1 MSLKGDHMKFKKE
14 FMLREI
20 VGETILIPMGD
31 SNNHFN
37 GIITINEL
45 GKFIWENLESSK
57 DEEELL
63 HKILEEYEVEEKEA
77 KEDLDEFLDK
87 LRQVDI
93 I

>member
-1 MSLKGDHMKFKKE
+1 MKFKKE
-14 FMLREI
+14 FMIRER

-57 DEEELL
+57 DEEDLL

>member
-1 MSLKGDHMKFKKE
+1 MKFKKD
-14 FMLREI
+14 FILRDI
-20 VGETILIPMGD
+20 MGETILVPINE
-31 SNNHFN
+31 STTAFN
-37 GIITINEL
+37 GLITINEL

-63 HKILEEYEVEEKEA
+63 HKILEESEVEEKEA

>member
-1 MSLKGDHMKFKKE
+1 MKFKKE

-45 GKFIWENLESSK
+45 GKFIWENYESSK
-57 DEEELL
+57 DEEDLL

>member
-1 MSLKGDHMKFKKE
+1 MKFKKE
-14 FMLREI
+14 FMIREI

-31 SNNHFN
+31 STNHFN

-57 DEEELL
+57 DEEDLL
-63 HKILEEYEVEEKEA
+63 HKILEEYEVEDKEA

>member
-1 MSLKGDHMKFKKE
+1 MKFKKE
-14 FMLREI
+14 FMIREI

-37 GIITINEL
+37 GVITINEL

>member
-1 MSLKGDHMKFKKE
+1 MKFKKE

-20 VGETILIPMGD
+20 VGETILIPVGE

-45 GKFIWENLESSK
+45 GKFIWENLESSEN
-57 DEEELL
+57 EEVLL
-63 HKILEEYEVEEKEA
+63 GKILDEYEVDEKTA
-77 KEDLDEFLDK
+77 KTDLDEFLDK
-87 LRQVDI
+87 LKQVEI

>member
-1 MSLKGDHMKFKKE
+1 MYIKKE
-14 FMLREI
+14 FIARN
-20 VGETILIPMGD
+20 VAGEYILVPYGQTTLA
-31 SNNHFN
+31 FN
-37 GIITINEL
+37 GIITMNEL

-57 DEEELL
+57 DEEDLL

>member
-1 MSLKGDHMKFKKE
+1 MELKKQFV
-14 FMLREI
+14 LREI
-20 VGETILIPMGD
+20 VGEAILVPVGE
-31 SNNHFN
+31 SAARFN
-37 GIITINEL
+37 GLLTINEL

-57 DEEELL
+57 DEEDLL

>member
-1 MSLKGDHMKFKKE
+1 MPYGQTTLA
-14 FMLREI
+14 
-20 VGETILIPMGD
+20 
-31 SNNHFN
+31 FN

-57 DEEELL
+57 DEEDLL

>member
-1 MSLKGDHMKFKKE
+1 MSLKGDNMKFKKE

-57 DEEELL
+57 DKEELL

>member
-1 MSLKGDHMKFKKE
+1 MKFKKE

-45 GKFIWENLESSK
+45 GKFIWQNLESSK
-57 DEEELL
+57 DEEDLL

>member
-1 MSLKGDHMKFKKE
+1 MELKKQFV
-14 FMLREI
+14 LREI
-20 VGETILIPMGD
+20 VGEAVLVPVGE
-31 SNNHFN
+31 SAARFN
-37 GIITINEL
+37 GLLTINEL

-57 DEEELL
+57 DEEDLL

>member
-1 MSLKGDHMKFKKE
+1 MSLKGDYMKFKKE
-14 FMLREI
+14 FMIREI

-57 DEEELL
+57 DEEDLL

>member
-1 MSLKGDHMKFKKE
+1 MKFKKE

-57 DEEELL
+57 DEEDLL

-87 LRQVDI
+87 LRQVDRI
-93 I
+93 

>member
-1 MSLKGDHMKFKKE
+1 MKFKKE

-63 HKILEEYEVEEKEA
+63 HKILEEYEVEK
-77 KEDLDEFLDK
+77 KK
-87 LRQVDI
+87 QKKT
-93 I
+93 

>member
-1 MSLKGDHMKFKKE
+1 MDIKKE
-14 FMLREI
+14 FIARN
-20 VGETILIPMGD
+20 VAGEYILVPYGQTTLA
-31 SNNHFN
+31 FN
-37 GIITINEL
+37 GIITMNEL

-57 DEEELL
+57 DEEDLL

>member
-1 MSLKGDHMKFKKE
+1 MKFKKE
-14 FMLREI
+14 FMIREI

-57 DEEELL
+57 DEEDLL

-87 LRQVDI
+87 LRHVDI

>member
-1 MSLKGDHMKFKKE
+1 MKFKKE

-57 DEEELL
+57 DEEDLL

-77 KEDLDEFLDK
+77 KEDLEEFLDK

>member
-1 MSLKGDHMKFKKE
+1 MKFKKE
-14 FMLREI
+14 FILREI
-20 VGETILIPMGD
+20 VGEFILVPINKSISKFDGL
-31 SNNHFN
+31 
-37 GIITINEL
+37 ITTNEV
-45 GKFIWENLESSK
+45 GKFIWENYESSK
-57 DEEELL
+57 DEEDLL

>member
-1 MSLKGDHMKFKKE
+1 MKIKRE
-14 FMLREI
+14 FIKRKI
-20 VGETILIPMGD
+20 AGEFILVPIG
-31 SNNHFN
+31 NTALAFN
-37 GIITINEL
+37 GLITINEL

>member
-1 MSLKGDHMKFKKE
+1 MKFKKE

-45 GKFIWENLESSK
+45 GKFIWENIESSK
-57 DEEELL
+57 DEEDLL

>member
-1 MSLKGDHMKFKKE
+1 MKFKKE
-14 FMLREI
+14 FMIREI

-57 DEEELL
+57 DEEALL

>member
-1 MSLKGDHMKFKKE
+1 MKIKRE
-14 FMLREI
+14 FIKRKI
-20 VGETILIPMGD
+20 AGEFILVPIG
-31 SNNHFN
+31 NTALAFN

-57 DEEELL
+57 DEEDLL

>member
-1 MSLKGDHMKFKKE
+1 MKFKKE

-31 SNNHFN
+31 SNNNFN

-57 DEEELL
+57 DEEDLL

>member
-1 MSLKGDHMKFKKE
+1 MKLKKKF
-14 FMLREI
+14 MIREI
-20 VGETILIPMGD
+20 VGETILIPIGV

-57 DEEELL
+57 DEEDLL

>member
-1 MSLKGDHMKFKKE
+1 MKFKKE
-14 FMLREI
+14 FMIREI
-20 VGETILIPMGD
+20 VGETILIPVGE

-45 GKFIWENLESSK
+45 GKFIWENYESSRD
-57 DEEELL
+57 DEDLL
-63 HKILEEYEVEEKEA
+63 HKILEEYEVEKDVA